1 MPPPAAPANLL
12 TSCQRNPNL
21 DEPNKDLQPPE
32 NTYFLAYLACV
43 AVNLFRAGQNNAAR
57 DLSQF
62 SVDLLGKKIWD
73 DEVTDRLVWQP
84 VENLDNRLLLEGVG
98 FVLKKY
104 SDAAAAAELLE
115 IARRLL

>member
-12 TSCQRNPNL
+12 TSCVRNGGL
-21 DEPNKDLQPPE
+21 DEPNKDVQE
-32 NTYFLAYLACV
+32 DTYFRGYLACV